1 MVNEEE
7 IEGELNTMPKGRF
20 PFRRTFEFLSGGKL
34 ILKSD
39 IKSVV
44 LNYTHKPESRGL
56 RYCTLQRTVWEI
68 TIDPL
73 HMMRMQPVWRTKEK
87 KLSLLGIEIYSH
99 I

>member
-56 RYCTLQRTVWEI
+56 RYVAHH
-68 TIDPL
+68 DANAA
-73 HMMRMQPVWRTKEK
+73 
-87 KLSLLGIEIYSH
+87 SLEDKREEAFSSGN
-99 I
+99 

>member
-1 MVNEEE
+1 MNEVCEE

-56 RYCTLQRTVWEI
+56 RYVAKNSVGNYYR
-68 TIDPL
+68 PL
-73 HMMRMQPVWRTKEK
+73 AHDANAA
-87 KLSLLGIEIYSH
+87 SLEDKREEAFSSGN
-99 I
+99 